1 MGGMCVNIC
10 AEGLCNCRIPFYIF
24 PPDAGST
31 KEEKIGNITKI
42 WAGLGTEV
50 FSDADKFEVC
60 VCVCVL
66 YYVYTHYIL

>member
-50 FSDADKFEVC
+50 FTDADKFE